1 MDDAD
6 FDRAL
11 IAAAFNLAAE
21 RGWHRTSIARAAR
34 AGALALDRARL
45 RFPNRAVLLVRF
57 GRMADAAALA
67 GVSEEGSRRDRLFDL
82 LMRRLDMLQ
91 QHRAGVLALL
101 RAVPADPCL
110 ALLLAAANLRSM
122 RWMLE
127 GAGIGATGPFGTLRA
142 KGLLAVWL
150 WTMRAWQRDESS
162 DLSATMAALDQAL
175 SRAETVQGWLD
186 ARRPGAT
193 PPEPSPDASAAEA
206 PEPSGERPQEIPPAP
221 A

>member
-1 MDDAD
+1 MDDVD

-11 IAAAFNLAAE
+11 IASAFALAAE
-21 RGWHRTSIARAAR
+21 RGWHRTSVASAAR
-34 AGALALDRARL
+34 NAGLALDRARL
-45 RFPNRAVLLVRF
+45 RFPNRAVLLLRF
-57 GRMADAAALA
+57 GRMADAAALT
-67 GVSEEGSRRDRLFDL
+67 GVSDEGSRRDRLFDL
-82 LMRRLDMLQ
+82 LMRRFDALQ

-101 RAVPADPCL
+101 RALPADPCL

-127 GAGIGATGPFGTLRA
+127 GAGISAIGPVGTLRA

-150 WTMRAWQRDESS
+150 WTARAWQRDSTD

-175 SRAETVQGWLD
+175 SRAEEALGWLG
-186 ARRPGAT
+186 RRRAPP
-193 PPEPSPDASAAEA
+193 PPEQQDADAAGPPD
-206 PEPSGERPQEIPPAP
+206 EPPPEIPPAP